1 MANII
6 DVDMDMDTCEPDS
19 TVEIIEVE
27 EETLPEERT
36 PLQALNH
43 ELVERQHMC
52 AAMVAASIR
61 DRDRV
66 RTQLVE
72 ARKRR
77 ASVTTDYLQVMQMS
91 KNATRSL
98 ADVKASLKD
107 AMTKRV
113 ALLKEIETEKMWR
126 PPSAEMSLK
135 KQQELKERVEHMR
148 AILGMGKIRTP
159 DD

>member
-6 DVDMDMDTCEPDS
+6 DVEMDTCEPDS
-19 TVEIIEVE
+19 TVEIIDVE
-27 EETLPEERT
+27 EEPVTEERT
-36 PLQALNH
+36 PLQVLSY
-43 ELVERQHMC
+43 ELVERQNMC

-66 RTQLVE
+66 RTQLEE

-77 ASVTTDYLQVMQMS
+77 ESVTTDYLQVTQLS

-98 ADVKASLKD
+98 ADVKTSLED
-107 AMTKRV
+107 AMRKRV

-126 PPSAEMSLK
+126 PPSAEMCLK

-159 DD
+159 DDC